1 MRENQNAKRAII
13 DELKEK
19 FEKCVSF
26 VILDYK
32 GLTVEKD
39 TEFRSEFRKANV
51 EYKVLKNTLVK
62 IALNE
67 LGYTDFDA
75 ALNGP
80 TAIAISFDDVIAPA
94 KVVSEGIE
102 KYKAMSIKCGM
113 MDKAFVDEK
122 TVQALAKIPGKQV
135 LYGMLANVL
144 NAPIQGLAIALNA
157 VAEKQSA

>member
-1 MRENQNAKRAII
+1 MRESQIAKRVII
-13 DELKEK
+13 DDLKEK
-19 FEKCVSF
+19 FERCASF
-26 VILDYK
+26 VIIDYK
-32 GLTVEKD
+32 GLTVEK
-39 TEFRSEFRKANV
+39 
-51 EYKVLKNTLVK
+51 VLKNTLVR

-67 LGYTDFDA
+67 LGYKDFDA

-80 TAIAISFDDVIAPA
+80 TAIAISYDDAIAPA
-94 KVVSEGIE
+94 KVVSEGID
-102 KYKAMSIKCGM
+102 KYKVMSIKCGM
-113 MDKAFVDEK
+113 MDKAYVDDK

>member
-1 MRENQNAKRAII
+1 MRESQIAKRAII
-13 DELKEK
+13 DDLKEK
-19 FEKCVSF
+19 FERCASF
-26 VILDYK
+26 VIIDYK

-39 TEFRSEFRKANV
+39 TEFRAEFRKANV
-51 EYKVLKNTLVK
+51 EYKVLKNTLVR

-67 LGYTDFDA
+67 LGYKDFDA

-80 TAIAISFDDVIAPA
+80 TAIAISYDDAIAPA
-94 KVVSEGIE
+94 KVVSEGID
-102 KYKAMSIKCGM
+102 KYKVMSM
-113 MDKAFVDEK
+113 MDKAYVDDK

>member
-1 MRENQNAKRAII
+1 MRESQIAKRVII
-13 DELKEK
+13 DDLKEK
-19 FEKCVSF
+19 FERCASF
-26 VILDYK
+26 VIIDYK

-39 TEFRSEFRKANV
+39 TEFRAEFRKANV
-51 EYKVLKNTLVK
+51 EYKVLKNTLVR

-67 LGYTDFDA
+67 LGY
-75 ALNGP
+75 
-80 TAIAISFDDVIAPA
+80 
-94 KVVSEGIE
+94 KV
-102 KYKAMSIKCGM
+102 MSIKCGM
-113 MDKAFVDEK
+113 MDKAYVDDK

>member
-1 MRENQNAKRAII
+1 MRESQIAKRVII
-13 DELKEK
+13 DDLKEK
-19 FEKCVSF
+19 FERCASF
-26 VILDYK
+26 VIIDYK

-39 TEFRSEFRKANV
+39 TEFRAEFRKANV
-51 EYKVLKNTLVK
+51 EYKVLKNTLVR

-67 LGYTDFDA
+67 LGYKDFDA

-80 TAIAISFDDVIAPA
+80 TAIAISYDDAIAPA
-94 KVVSEGIE
+94 KVVSEGID
-102 KYKAMSIKCGM
+102 KYKVMSIKCGM
-113 MDKAFVDEK
+113 MDKAYVDDK

-157 VAEKQSA
+157 GAEKQGA

>member
-1 MRENQNAKRAII
+1 MRESQIAKRVII
-13 DELKEK
+13 DDLKEK
-19 FEKCVSF
+19 FERCASF
-26 VILDYK
+26 VIIDYK

-39 TEFRSEFRKANV
+39 TEFRAEFRKANV
-51 EYKVLKNTLVK
+51 EYKVLKNTLVR

-67 LGYTDFDA
+67 LGYKDFDA
-75 ALNGP
+75 ALN
-80 TAIAISFDDVIAPA
+80 AISYDDAIAPA
-94 KVVSEGIE
+94 KVVSEGID
-102 KYKAMSIKCGM
+102 KYKVMSIKCGM
-113 MDKAFVDEK
+113 MDKAYVDDK

>member
-1 MRENQNAKRAII
+1 MRESQIAKRAII
-13 DELKEK
+13 DDLKEK
-19 FEKCVSF
+19 FERCASF
-26 VILDYK
+26 VIIDYK

-39 TEFRSEFRKANV
+39 TEFRAEFRKANV
-51 EYKVLKNTLVK
+51 EYKVLKHTLVR

-67 LGYTDFDA
+67 LGYKD
-75 ALNGP
+75 GP
-80 TAIAISFDDVIAPA
+80 TAIAISYDDAIAPA
-94 KVVSEGIE
+94 KVVSEGID
-102 KYKAMSIKCGM
+102 KYKVMSIKCGM
-113 MDKAFVDEK
+113 MDKAYVDDK